1 MSTSDGGLGHNS
13 HADVLNA
20 SAQGQLKSIIERAE
34 RLDAEKAELME
45 SRKEVMAEAK
55 GNGFCT
61 VTINKVIRL
70 RKQDRAKRQE
80 SEAILE
86 LYLSATGDLV

>member
-1 MSTSDGGLGHNS
+1 MSGPGHNS
-13 HADVLNA
+13 GDVLNA
-20 SAQGQLKSIIERAE
+20 TAQGQLKSIIERAE
-34 RLDAEKAELME
+34 RLDQERAEIAEQ
-45 SRKEVMAEAK
+45 RKEVLAEAK

-80 SEAILE
+80 QEAILD
-86 LYLSATGDLV
+86 LYLHAVGES